1 MRSVSPVAKT
11 IVVMLLLYPLSA
23 VAQKDL
29 QYDANPW
36 RWNGSVALTVSQ
48 FSFTNWAAGGE
59 ESYMVGL
66 TSYITP
72 EWSDGVWS
80 FKGSWDGGFSV
91 YKHKGQPPRSV
102 DDEFELNIKLGH
114 RLTDRFHEVALLDV
128 QSQFWPDYEYYS
140 SSTPTDYI
148 SNFMAPGY
156 ILGGVGIDYRI
167 DSTGFST
174 TLAPV
179 ASKVTTAFDEGVDP
193 TAYGVPKGKRDR
205 VEFGAYMS
213 IIFADTLFTNTYLKA
228 SAMLF
233 QNYRVRF
240 GPDFSFIGRIDYA
253 ITSVFGIY
261 ARAHLL
267 NDNDLK
273 LIYYI
278 PPTTTAGGDL
288 ISDGPD
294 LQIETEVG
302 IQLGVSF

>member
-1 MRSVSPVAKT
+1 MISASPIAKK
-11 IVVMLLLYPLSA
+11 VVLMLLLSPLSA
-23 VAQKDL
+23 FAQTGL

-36 RWNGSVALTVSQ
+36 RWNGSVDFTVSQ
-48 FSFTNWAAGGE
+48 FSYTHWAAGGE

-66 TSYITP
+66 TSYLAP
-72 EWSDGVWS
+72 EWSNGLWS

-91 YKHKGQPPRSV
+91 EKHQGQPPRSV
-102 DDEFELNIKLGH
+102 DDEFDLNIKLGH
-114 RLTDRFHEVALLDV
+114 RLTDRFHEVALLDL
-128 QSQFWPDYEYYS
+128 QSQFWPDYQYNS

-156 ILGGVGIDYRI
+156 ALGGVGIDCRI
-167 DSTGFST
+167 DSIGFSAA
-174 TLAPV
+174 LAPV
-179 ASKVTTAFDEGVDP
+179 ATKLTTAFDKGVDP
-193 TAYGVPKGKRDR
+193 TAYGIPQGERAR
-205 VEFGAYMS
+205 VEFGACMS
-213 IIFADTLFTNTYLKA
+213 INFADTLFKNTFLKA
-228 SAMLF
+228 SALLF

-278 PPTTTAGGDL
+278 PPTATAGGDL

-294 LQIETEVG
+294 LQIETEIG